1 VRASVLDALKNGF
14 DTVLLLDAI
23 RGIDVEEGDVA
34 RAMDEML
41 RAGATTATLDTV
53 ESVIGTPA

>member
-1 VRASVLDALKNGF
+1 VLDALKNGF

-53 ESVIGTPA
+53 DPVIGTPA